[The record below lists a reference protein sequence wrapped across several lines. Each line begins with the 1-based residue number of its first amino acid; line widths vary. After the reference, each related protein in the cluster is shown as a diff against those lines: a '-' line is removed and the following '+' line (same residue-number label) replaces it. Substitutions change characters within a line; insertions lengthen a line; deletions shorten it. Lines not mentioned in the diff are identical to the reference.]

1 MIVLGLTGSIGMGK
15 STTARMFAAAGV
27 PVNDADRAV
36 HMLYRGPAVA
46 PVEAAFPGVAVDGV
60 IDRGRLGERV
70 LSDPDAMKALE
81 AIVHPMV
88 RDEENAFLD
97 RFYSDRDR
105 WALQTQLAFLASRFK
120 QQKALQTR
128 DLFAPHVVSDYTF
141 DKDRI
146 FAHVTLTGD
155 EVRLYETLYGIMEP
169 SAPVSGVAASS
180 LAMAAI
186 ASSWRRAT
194 SCTLAR
200 RPASLAE
207 PCCMSCRATEAFTV
221 G

>member
-88 RDEENAFLD
+88 RDEENAFL
-97 RFYSDRDR
+97 
-105 WALQTQLAFLASRFK
+105 
-120 QQKALQTR
+120 
-128 DLFAPHVVSDYTF
+128 
-141 DKDRI
+141 
-146 FAHVTLTGD
+146 
-155 EVRLYETLYGIMEP
+155 E
-169 SAPVSGVAASS
+169 
-180 LAMAAI
+180 
-186 ASSWRRAT
+186 RA
-194 SCTLAR
+194 R
-200 RPASLAE
+200 ASLARCAVLDVPLLFE
-207 PCCMSCRATEAFTV
+207 TGRQGRTDAVVVVTADADVQRARVLARDGMSAARFEGILAKQMPDAEKRRRAHFLIDTGHGLDPAERAVRAILDAVAFMSGTKRAAPL
-221 G
+221 

>member
-27 PVNDADRAV
+27 PVYDADRAV

-88 RDEENAFLD
+88 RDEENAFL
-97 RFYSDRDR
+97 
-105 WALQTQLAFLASRFK
+105 
-120 QQKALQTR
+120 
-128 DLFAPHVVSDYTF
+128 
-141 DKDRI
+141 
-146 FAHVTLTGD
+146 
-155 EVRLYETLYGIMEP
+155 E
-169 SAPVSGVAASS
+169 
-180 LAMAAI
+180 
-186 ASSWRRAT
+186 RA
-194 SCTLAR
+194 R
-200 RPASLAE
+200 ASLARCAVLDVPLLFE
-207 PCCMSCRATEAFTV
+207 TGRQGRTDAVVVVTADADVQRARVLARDGMSAARFEGILAKQMPDAEKRRRAHFLIDTGHGLDPAERAVRAILDAVAFMSGTKRAAPL
-221 G
+221 